1 MEIVFTLMV
10 LTTLAH
16 AFVTHLL
23 AHYCH
28 EFLNPETRGKILLCS
43 ANYKRMLVTLGQNA
57 GSTKSFP
64 CGDNGECPN
73 KCWWNSVNL
82 LLLLYL
88 SHIIHCACDSVI
100 TVFHASFSSTGDLTF
115 SAVVETEHQLGMTY
129 LYYTLICQSHLCS

>member
-28 EFLNPETRGKILLCS
+28 EFLNPETRGKILQCS

-64 CGDNGECPN
+64 CGDNG
-73 KCWWNSVNL
+73 SVQT
-82 LLLLYL
+82 
-88 SHIIHCACDSVI
+88 SVGGVVSTCFCCYI
-100 TVFHASFSSTGDLTF
+100 FLILFTVH
-115 SAVVETEHQLGMTY
+115 V
-129 LYYTLICQSHLCS
+129 TL